1 MTHRLF
7 TLQRQQNCKI
17 QTVLP
22 KPDRPRIFPWI
33 SACKSRPIFAIFSR
47 TASKVFF
54 ATAREYFSSFKLCVV
69 PDLGNLRPCKWWQ
82 LKDILLMIQPIYFT
96 LDLII
101 SNNPMVRICAV
112 SIPFPPWWTS
122 INRKWKWNQK
132 RKKEIEYL
140 CSVNT
145 ISTLADIRCYKNLQ
159 ELYIRLVVGTFLVFL
174 CFRSVFFFSERT
186 KSLISARSSGWGICR
201 DWRICKWSIR

>member
-1 MTHRLF
+1 MFSVALSHWSREARSIKERWLEIFISPVETFHIFIFQVIELSFKFQEQYFVTHCLF

-33 SACKSRPIFAIFSR
+33 SSCKTRPIFAISQEPPAR
-47 TASKVFF
+47 HF

-101 SNNPMVRICAV
+101 IKDPMVRICAV
-112 SIPFPPWWTS
+112 SIPYPPWRTW
-122 INRKWKWNQK
+122 INK
-132 RKKEIEYL
+132 
-140 CSVNT
+140 
-145 ISTLADIRCYKNLQ
+145 
-159 ELYIRLVVGTFLVFL
+159 
-174 CFRSVFFFSERT
+174 
-186 KSLISARSSGWGICR
+186 
-201 DWRICKWSIR
+201 

>member
-1 MTHRLF
+1 MTHHWLYI
-7 TLQRQQNCKI
+7 LQRQQNCKI
-17 QTVLP
+17 QTALP

-33 SACKSRPIFAIFSR
+33 SSCKTRPIFAISQEPPAR
-47 TASKVFF
+47 LF

-82 LKDILLMIQPIYFT
+82 LKDFLFMMQPIYCT
-96 LDLII
+96 LDLLI

-122 INRKWKWNQK
+122 INREWKWNQK

-145 ISTLADIRCYKNLQ
+145 ISTLADIQCCKNLQ
-159 ELYIRLVVGTFLVFL
+159 ELYIRLVVGTFLYFFVSNVLFL
-174 CFRSVFFFSERT
+174 FRKNQIPDIGEI
-186 KSLISARSSGWGICR
+186 LWLR
-201 DWRICKWSIR
+201 DLPRLKNL